1 MTTEPGAKSAAFRR
15 ALLKSEHL
23 RILIVLG
30 VVAFA
35 FVVRSVR
42 TASDLTSEN
51 VKLWVLST
59 SLLAAFVIY
68 ELLILRAVN
77 RAAKA
82 DRDLSRTAVI
92 VNIIVE
98 TSLPAFALVLLT
110 GPAIEDAY
118 KPLANPSVLIFFAFI
133 VLSTLRL
140 DPTLARFS
148 GVVAAVSYLVA
159 ATYLGWRPT
168 FGGGESLLSP
178 QKSVFSYATVIFV
191 VGIIAGAVTGE
202 IRKHVDAALREAEMQ
217 REVDRL
223 EHDLGV
229 ARAIQQSLLPTS
241 MPEVEGFEI
250 AAWNQPADQT
260 GGDYYDWQALPGG
273 KVLVALADVTGHGIG
288 PALLAAV
295 CRAYARTNFQ
305 VDGNLMSAMER
316 INASLA
322 NDLTEGRFI
331 TFVAAICAP
340 GKAGLELLSAG
351 HGPLFVYTFHHDR
364 FDAMEAQGLPLGISP
379 SLVSDPPH
387 VLEMGAGDLLVLATD
402 GFFEWANAQGEQFGK
417 ERLEEAIRASREE
430 HPKQIIDRLYH
441 AVISFAGD
449 TEQKDDL
456 TAIVI
461 KRTGPGASAAAE
473 SGHA

>member
-1 MTTEPGAKSAAFRR
+1 MEPRAKSAAFRR

-23 RILIVLG
+23 RILIVVA

-35 FVVRSVR
+35 FLIRTVR
-42 TASDLTSEN
+42 TAGNFTPEN

-59 SLLAAFVIY
+59 SLLATFVIY
-68 ELLILRAVN
+68 ELLMLRAVN

-92 VNIIVE
+92 ANIILE

-110 GPAIEDAY
+110 SPAIEDAY

-140 DPTLARFS
+140 DPALARFS

-159 ATYLGWRPT
+159 AMYLGWRPT

-178 QKSVFSYATVIFV
+178 QKNVFSYAIVIFV

-202 IRKHVDAALREAEMQ
+202 IRKHVNAALREAEMQ

-223 EHDLGV
+223 EHDLDV
-229 ARAIQQSLLPTS
+229 ARAIQQSLLPNS

-250 AAWNQPADQT
+250 SAWNQPADQT
-260 GGDYYDWQALPGG
+260 GGDYYDWQPLPDGR
-273 KVLVALADVTGHGIG
+273 VLVALADVTGHGIG

-295 CRAYARTNFQ
+295 CRAYARTNFH
-305 VDGNLMSAMER
+305 VDDDLMSAMVR

-340 GKAGLELLSAG
+340 GKAGVEMLSAG
-351 HGPLFVYTFHHDR
+351 HGPLFVYTFRHDC

-379 SLVSDPPH
+379 SLISDPPH
-387 VLEMGAGDLLVLATD
+387 HLEMGTGDLLVLATD
-402 GFFEWANAQGEQFGK
+402 GFFEWTNAQGEQFGK
-417 ERLEEAIRASREE
+417 ERLEQIVRASRER
-430 HPKQIIDRLYH
+430 HPKQIIDALYR
-441 AVISFAGD
+441 AVISFSGG

-461 KRTGPGASAAAE
+461 KRTGPGTTAAAG
-473 SGHA
+473 SGCA